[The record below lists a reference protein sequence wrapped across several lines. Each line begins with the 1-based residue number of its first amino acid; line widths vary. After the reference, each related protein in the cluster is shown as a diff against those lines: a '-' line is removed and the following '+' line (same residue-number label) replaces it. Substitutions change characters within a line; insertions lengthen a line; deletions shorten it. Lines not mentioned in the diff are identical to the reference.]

1 MTGLE
6 TQRTVTNGNA
16 YGYGLDANGTITNRT
31 NGRLFSADELATAMS
46 QSTLKSSRRVEERET
61 VPQIPNGLG

>member
-6 TQRTVTNGNA
+6 TQRTVTTGNA
-16 YGYGLDANGTITNRT
+16 YGLDANGTITNGT

-46 QSTLKSSRRVEERET
+46 QSTLKPSRREGEQEAVSH
-61 VPQIPNGLG
+61 IPNGLR